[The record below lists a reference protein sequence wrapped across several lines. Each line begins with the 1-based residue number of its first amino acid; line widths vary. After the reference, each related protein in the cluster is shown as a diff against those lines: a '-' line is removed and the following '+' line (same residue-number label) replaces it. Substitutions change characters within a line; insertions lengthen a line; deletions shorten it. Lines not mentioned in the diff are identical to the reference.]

1 MNKGQRAIIGLVTLL
16 SIQAGIQ
23 STFADT
29 LVRVKPLADVL
40 QPTFYSAPAD
50 VVNEQHISLSTE
62 LTGVLAALHVQ
73 VGDAVLKGQDI
84 AALECQDYRLSQAQA
99 IQDVNALAS
108 QVTLAQQQF
117 KRTRTLQKSGS
128 ASVELLNQ
136 RETELSALTAQ
147 LEGQKIQVQQAQRN
161 TSRCIIKAP
170 FDGVITQLMTAQGA
184 YLSVGSPLVKLLNIT
199 RAEVSARLL
208 PQQLESMQQA
218 ARIDF
223 SFNSKK
229 YPLSIRAAVPLVQ
242 QVAGTQEVRLNFIQT
257 PGLSPGSGTA
267 LSGASGE
274 VVWESSVPSIPPEY
288 LVKRNGSLGVML
300 AENSTAKF
308 MAFPTA
314 KEGQAVMLQASAESM
329 LSSSSENKV
338 LLIVQGQHVLKE
350 GDKVEIEAEA
360 IVSGERANGDSMNGA
375 RVGVKAD
382 AGAPAE

>member
-1 MNKGQRAIIGLVTLL
+1 MNKGHRAIIGLVTLL

-40 QPTFYSAPAD
+40 EPTFYSAPAD
-50 VVNEQHISLSTE
+50 VVNEQHISLSAE
-62 LTGVLAALHVQ
+62 LAGVLAALHVQ

-84 AALECQDYRLSQAQA
+84 AALECQDYRLSEAQA
-99 IQDVNALAS
+99 IQGVNALAS

-128 ASVELLNQ
+128 ASIELLNQ
-136 RETELSALTAQ
+136 RQTELSALTAQ
-147 LEGQKIQVQQAQRN
+147 LKGQNIQVQQAQRN
-161 TSRCIIKAP
+161 TSRCIVKAP
-170 FDGVITQLMTAQGA
+170 FDGVITQVMTAQGA
-184 YLSVGSPLVKLLNIT
+184 YLSVGAPLVKLLNIT
-199 RAEVSARLL
+199 QAEVSARLL

-218 ARIDF
+218 VRLDF
-223 SFNSKK
+223 SFNRQK

-242 QVAGTQEVRLNFIQT
+242 QVARTQEVRLNFIQT
-257 PGLSPGSGTA
+257 PGLSAA

-274 VVWESSVPSIPPEY
+274 VIWESSVASIPPEY

-300 AENSTAKF
+300 AENSVAKF
-308 MAFPTA
+308 IALPSA
-314 KEGQAVMLQASAESM
+314 KEGQAVMLQASAEPM
-329 LSSSSENKV
+329 LSSSSDNNV

-360 IVSGERANGDSMNGA
+360 IVSGESNNGA
-375 RVGVKAD
+375 RMEVKAD